1 MRWPTRTA
9 QNKDRPAGRPLYLY
23 RSTER
28 IGLNA
33 FTASDD
39 PSLLP
44 GSHGPWAFTGRI
56 APNVRLPHGLSRSAA
71 EAAIRDKGFALWRMK
86 SDPIG
91 AA

>member
-1 MRWPTRTA
+1 MRWPTRTT
-9 QNKDRPAGRPLYLY
+9 QQKQGPAGRPLYLY
-23 RSTER
+23 RSTEK

-44 GSHGPWAFTGRI
+44 GSHGPWQFTGRI
-56 APNVRLPHGLSRSAA
+56 SSDVRLPHGLSRSAA

-86 SDPIG
+86 TSPVT